1 MDFLKKYGINGK
13 TANKIG
19 VAIEEMTE
27 NIYQY
32 SGQKQVHIDL
42 RLKADA
48 ESLMLSFCDDGPEFD
63 PTIYQPEEKEE
74 FAIDN
79 IMMLKAV
86 SKRIEYQ
93 RVIGLNKTTVF
104 FEQME
109 GNGYEHERQPDT
121 GAVSGE

>member
-1 MDFLKKYGINGK
+1 
-13 TANKIG
+13 
-19 VAIEEMTE
+19 MTE

-42 RLKADA
+42 RLREDA
-48 ESLMLSFCDDGPEFD
+48 ERLMLSFCDDGPEFD
-63 PTIYQPEEKEE
+63 PTIYQPEEKEK

-86 SKRIEYQ
+86 SKGIEYQ

-104 FEQME
+104 F
-109 GNGYEHERQPDT
+109 
-121 GAVSGE
+121 